1 MAIDDTPYSDWTN
14 IEIMTR
20 ARAQMSDGTLFMV
33 NIRPYAGNTPI
44 QFYIDLNGKSK
55 PNKLGDD
62 FFYFFVWND
71 NKLRPGGWDPD
82 PAKKQTNFINSCVK
96 EAGHQCANWVIEKGN
111 RDYLYCKDLSYD
123 GKSKCDQ
130 KRGS

>member
-1 MAIDDTPYSDWTN
+1 
-14 IEIMTR
+14 
-20 ARAQMSDGTLFMV
+20 MSDGTLFMV

-123 GKSKCDQ
+123 GKSKCDK